1 VSTAEYTIP
10 VLRSEIPWR
19 INPHHTPEL
28 DADANRWAFAL
39 FSDDPRVP
47 VPLRADN
54 YTTWAALCFPD
65 VRLEV
70 LAAWCRF
77 NALYTVIE
85 NKQEALFGTGDAGS
99 AEEVW
104 RCVARELLR
113 LSHAPDPAGI
123 PVGGGSDGPI
133 RHYLLTARSLAL
145 TMPVGM
151 GRYFLRRVAQM
162 ATAQYQ
168 EADAIAS
175 PHMRWGE
182 YLEYRHVNFGVP
194 LFIAAIPSMLARD
207 LSAAEWESP
216 ERAALDR
223 LVSQHCCLTNDLYSF
238 RKEHE
243 DRDGKRA
250 PVQAVTVLSTLHGL
264 SVQGAVDRLA
274 EVIEGTER
282 DYVGLRDTVA
292 VSPEMREYC
301 TRLEHILAGNLRY
314 HQVSPRFHG
323 AGFEGVFTGGEIS
336 VASRPR
342 S

>member
-194 LFIAAIPSMLARD
+194 GNAR
-207 LSAAEWESP
+207 
-216 ERAALDR
+216 
-223 LVSQHCCLTNDLYSF
+223 
-238 RKEHE
+238 
-243 DRDGKRA
+243 
-250 PVQAVTVLSTLHGL
+250 VLHPT
-264 SVQGAVDRLA
+264 
-274 EVIEGTER
+274 
-282 DYVGLRDTVA
+282 
-292 VSPEMREYC
+292 
-301 TRLEHILAGNLRY
+301 
-314 HQVSPRFHG
+314 
-323 AGFEGVFTGGEIS
+323 
-336 VASRPR
+336 
-342 S
+342 

>member
-1 VSTAEYTIP
+1 MSTAAYTIP
-10 VLRSEIPWR
+10 TLRSEIPWR

-28 DADANRWAFAL
+28 DADANRWAFEL

-54 YTTWAALCFPD
+54 YTTWAALCYPD
-65 VRLEV
+65 VRPDV
-70 LAAWCRF
+70 LTAWCRF

-85 NKQEALFGTGDAGS
+85 NKQEALFETSDAGT
-99 AEEVW
+99 AEGVW
-104 RCVARELLR
+104 RCVARYLLR
-113 LSHAPDPAGI
+113 LSHARDLAAI
-123 PVGGGSDGPI
+123 PVDEWGDGSV
-133 RHYLLTARSLAL
+133 RHYLTTARSIAL

-162 ATAQYQ
+162 AMAQYQ

-175 PHMRWGE
+175 PHMQLGE

-223 LVSQHCCLTNDLYSF
+223 LISHHCCLTNDLYSF

-264 SVQGAVDRLA
+264 SIQGAVDRLA
-274 EVIEGTER
+274 EVIEGAER
-282 DYVGLRDTVA
+282 DYLRLRDAVV

-301 TRLEHILAGNLRY
+301 ARLEHILAGNLRY

-336 VASRPR
+336 VAGVPR